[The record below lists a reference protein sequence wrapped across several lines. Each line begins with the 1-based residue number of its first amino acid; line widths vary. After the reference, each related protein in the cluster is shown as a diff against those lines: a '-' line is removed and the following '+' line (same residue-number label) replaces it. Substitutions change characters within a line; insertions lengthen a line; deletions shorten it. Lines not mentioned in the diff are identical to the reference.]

1 MIFSLSSN
9 PFLEIPPHFALF
21 LWHLDFGGRR
31 ERALLE
37 LHCKPDPD
45 RREVRVTRS
54 EIWGGD
60 TKPNERLMVLRFYKD
75 RENALPIHFGITPES
90 MESRGHNQAFRIRK
104 TKGQKIADQPSRL
117 FWPKTLSQ
125 T

>member
-60 TKPNERLMVLRFYKD
+60 TKPNERLMVLRFYKRPGECIVD
-75 RENALPIHFGITPES
+75 S
-90 MESRGHNQAFRIRK
+90 
-104 TKGQKIADQPSRL
+104 
-117 FWPKTLSQ
+117 FWHYA
-125 T
+125 